1 MTHLPPITPARTAA
15 RAVPV
20 LALPPRDLVTNDM
33 LREYAALDPLRIADG
48 EDKELLAGLAM
59 ILPDICG
66 ELLARRMAQ
75 CKGLA
80 L

>member
-1 MTHLPPITPARTAA
+1 MTHLSPITPARAAA
-15 RAVPV
+15 RAVPA

-33 LREYAALDPLRIADG
+33 LREYAAVDVMRIADG
-48 EDKELLAGLAM
+48 DDKELLAGLAM

-75 CKGLA
+75 SKGLA
-80 L
+80 

>member
-1 MTHLPPITPARTAA
+1 MTHLSPITPARAA
-15 RAVPV
+15 ACAVPV

-33 LREYAALDPLRIADG
+33 LREYAAVDVMRIADG
-48 EDKELLAGLAM
+48 DDLELLAGLAM

-75 CKGLA
+75 SKGLA
-80 L
+80 